1 MHLAVPFSS
10 WQFGVTLFTEETS
23 TVVDR
28 DLANCDHWFE
38 SHLKPNW
45 GWLPNLHSTLPLL
58 CGGFALEDITP
69 APGLVKPIKV
79 LSSSLSAIGLELRPK
94 SIQTC
99 QPKRTVFYAHAPIC
113 PETEGRS
120 LTLTGRVVIFP
131 AISLNLPGQHSHIS
145 TISYEQ
151 SVRPRL
157 PLITMHR

>member
-38 SHLKPNW
+38 SHSKPNW

-99 QPKRTVFYAHAPIC
+99 QPKRTVFWPFLENFHIGEQNSFEYYLLHEDRLSKVF
-113 PETEGRS
+113 ETSACES
-120 LTLTGRVVIFP
+120 FHLATG
-131 AISLNLPGQHSHIS
+131 
-145 TISYEQ
+145 SY
-151 SVRPRL
+151 
-157 PLITMHR
+157 PLIYFF